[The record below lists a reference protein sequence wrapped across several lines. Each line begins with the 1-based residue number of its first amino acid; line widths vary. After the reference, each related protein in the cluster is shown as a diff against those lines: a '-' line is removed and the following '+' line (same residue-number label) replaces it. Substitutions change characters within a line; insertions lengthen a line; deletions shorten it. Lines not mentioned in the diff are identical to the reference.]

1 MQKASEVVIH
11 FPHQLKDRE
20 LSARLGKYDK
30 EHFMKL
36 QLSLRPKCP
45 ECPSTKFQQLT
56 SS

>member
-45 ECPSTKFQQLT
+45 ECLSTKFQQLT